1 MDLENYMLPCLFKTL
16 FGIECLG
23 CGFQRAVFLLFQGD
37 FFNAFK
43 MYPAVYTTLLFL
55 GFGIFYL
62 FNKSKKH
69 QKYLLTFAILNGVF
83 MIGGYYYK
91 HIYL

>member
-1 MDLENYMLPCLFKTL
+1 VDFENYMLPCLFKTL

-43 MYPAVYTTLLFL
+43 MYPAVYSTLLFL
-55 GFGIFYL
+55 GFGTFYL
-62 FNKSKKH
+62 FNKSKNH
-69 QKYLLTFAILNGVF
+69 QKF
-83 MIGGYYYK
+83 
-91 HIYL
+91 